1 MTSLPNAEPQTVA
14 TEYCTVG
21 IPRRIAG
28 SVQLVPPAEHAAA
41 LLGEVLTLAAQSGW
55 EHCATHEL
63 TVQTPPGP
71 LSSAAKEH
79 PVLVLVFRRPVRTDS
94 GGDFPEQARRL
105 LRGWS

>member
-1 MTSLPNAEPQTVA
+1 MTSHHAESGTA
-14 TEYCTVG
+14 ANEYCTVG

-28 SVQLVPPAEHAAA
+28 SGQLVPPAEHAAA

-71 LSSAAKEH
+71 LSSAVKEH
-79 PVLVLVFRRPVRTDS
+79 PVLVLVFRRPVRAGS
-94 GGDFPEQARRL
+94 GGDFPERARQL